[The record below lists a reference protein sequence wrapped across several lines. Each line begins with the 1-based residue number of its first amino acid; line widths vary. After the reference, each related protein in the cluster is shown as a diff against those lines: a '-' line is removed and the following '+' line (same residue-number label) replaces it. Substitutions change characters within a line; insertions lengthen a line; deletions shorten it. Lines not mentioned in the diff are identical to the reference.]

1 MAASEKTNTIPMDA
15 RTLKRIDRLAS
26 AMSRS
31 RAWVVKQAMRRYL
44 DDEEWFVREVQK
56 GLKEADAGDVVDHEV
71 VVRKW
76 ERKREASVDARR
88 HS

>member
-1 MAASEKTNTIPMDA
+1 MAASEKNNNIPMDA
-15 RTLKRIDRLAS
+15 RTLKRIDRLAI

-31 RAWVVKQAMRRYL
+31 RAWIVKQAIKRYL
-44 DDEEWFVREVQK
+44 NDEEWFVREVQK
-56 GLKEADAGDVVDHEV
+56 GIKQADAGDVVDHDA

-76 ERKREASVDARR
+76 ERKREAAVDARR

>member
-1 MAASEKTNTIPMDA
+1 
-15 RTLKRIDRLAS
+15 
-26 AMSRS
+26 
-31 RAWVVKQAMRRYL
+31 MRRYL

-56 GLKEADAGDVVDHEV
+56 GLKEADAGDVVDHDV

>member
-1 MAASEKTNTIPMDA
+1 MDA
-15 RTLKRIDRLAS
+15 ATLQRIDRLAQ
-26 AMSRS
+26 AMTRS
-31 RAWVVKQAMRRYL
+31 PAWVVKQVLGRYL
-44 DDEEWFVREVQK
+44 DYEEWFVREVQK